1 MIWEGVAAGILLA
14 LLTGLTT
21 LAYKHPK
28 GYARV
33 HEMFWRVL
41 FVAFG
46 IYSVF
51 IFGVKFGVSTMWPFI
66 DVGKF
71 DQARAAGP
79 DVWTF
84 IYAWAI
90 FIALVLYLG
99 FLRYIPKLVGKDDDF
114 VPEAGFVIPLV
125 RRSTKNKPANTKKN
139 HQRSPKRKEA
149 DHE

>member
-33 HEMFWRVL
+33 HEIFWRVL

-66 DVGKF
+66 DAGKF
-71 DQARAAGP
+71 DQARTAGP
-79 DVWTF
+79 DLWSF

-90 FIALVLYLG
+90 FIALVLYLS
-99 FLRYIPKLVGKDDDF
+99 FLRYLPKLVGKDG
-114 VPEAGFVIPLV
+114 EYLAESGFIIPLV
-125 RRSTKNKPANTKKN
+125 RRSTKNKPTKTKKTR
-139 HQRSPKRKEA
+139 QFSERKEA
-149 DHE
+149 DHD